1 MLGNEESEYEPD
13 VRDPGAEAEDVAFDV
28 TAEEDPLDGRPDE
41 SEVPTD
47 VRRTFWILVLQLKVA
62 ILGVSIGL
70 VLAYAWGPTIESGL
84 LVLLGLVAAGRAY
97 RRIRRFQRS

>member
-13 VRDPGAEAEDVAFDV
+13 VRDPGAE
-28 TAEEDPLDGRPDE
+28 LDGRPDE